1 MERKILILPESL
13 ASKIAAGEVVQRPAS
28 IVKELLENS
37 IDADA
42 KKITVVIKDGGKT
55 FIQVKDDGSGMNE
68 DDAVTSFQRHAT
80 SKISTYDDL
89 ENIRTLGFRGEALAS
104 IAAVSQVEL
113 ITRTQET
120 DVATKIRIEG
130 VEIKEITKEAFERGT
145 SITVKNLFFNTPGR
159 RNFLKNNTT
168 EFKHVFDVVVRTA
181 LSHPEVGVN
190 FISGEETV
198 FNLKPAD
205 ISDRIRDIFGEKLSD
220 SLIDV
225 KSQSPFIH
233 IKGFVSKP
241 DFSRKTRV
249 EQFFFLNNRYIVS
262 RNLNYAVYQAFEYL
276 LEKGSYP
283 FFIIYIEI
291 DPHKVDVNVHP
302 SKMEVKFEDE
312 RSIYHAINSAVR
324 NALMVNNLVPSIV
337 FSAENDE
344 ENRLGSRRGEIIG
357 ANHFDKIFQGQTL
370 GVGHDTSIFSDEKQ
384 QPIISREIQSV
395 SSVPIDKNYFQ
406 LHNRYII
413 FSIDDGVIII
423 DQHAAH
429 ERILYERAIINFEN
443 SNKKSQHLLFPHTV
457 ELTTGEI
464 SIVESLIPELDAL
477 GFQIK
482 IFGKNTVIVEGVPL
496 DIKAGQESTILQ
508 EIVDLYKENEN
519 NLKLE
524 PRDNLAK
531 SFACKAAIKFGDPL
545 NQSEMSALVEQLFST
560 KMPYVCPHGRPAVV
574 KLSLSELGKRF
585 GRM

>member
-1 MERKILILPESL
+1 MTPNKINILSESL

-28 IVKELLENS
+28 VVKELLENS

-42 KKITVVIKDGGKT
+42 KKITVVIKDSGKT

-113 ITRTQET
+113 ITRTQEI

-130 VEIKEITKEAFERGT
+130 VEIKEITKEAFKRGT

-205 ISDRIRDIFGEKLSD
+205 ISDRIRDIFGEKLCD

-249 EQFFFLNNRYIVS
+249 EQFFFLNDRYIVS

-324 NALMVNNLVPSIV
+324 NALMANNLVPSVV
-337 FSAENDE
+337 FRGENDKDNRLDTLFQ
-344 ENRLGSRRGEIIG
+344 ENRS
-357 ANHFDKIFQGQTL
+357 
-370 GVGHDTSIFSDEKQ
+370 GVEQHPQITGDEKQ
-384 QPIISREIQSV
+384 RPIISHDFQPTPNEQR
-395 SSVPIDKNYFQ
+395 YFQ
-406 LHNRYII
+406 LHSRYII
-413 FSIDDGVIII
+413 FPVDEGVMII

-443 SNKKSQHLLFPHTV
+443 SNTKSQHLLFPHTV

-482 IFGKNTVIVEGVPL
+482 IFGKNTVIVEGVPP
-496 DIKAGQESTILQ
+496 DIKAGQEATILQ

-531 SFACKAAIKFGDPL
+531 SFACKAAIKFGDPI
-545 NQSEMSALVEQLFST
+545 NQSEMSALVDQLFKT

-574 KLSLSELGKRF
+574 KLSLSELGNRF
-585 GRM
+585 GR

>member
-28 IVKELLENS
+28 VVKELLENS

-113 ITRTQET
+113 ITCTQET

-168 EFKHVFDVVVRTA
+168 EFKHVFDVVVRAA

-324 NALMVNNLVPSIV
+324 DAL
-337 FSAENDE
+337 FQ
-344 ENRLGSRRGEIIG
+344 ENRS
-357 ANHFDKIFQGQTL
+357 
-370 GVGHDTSIFSDEKQ
+370 GVEQHPQITGDEKQ
-384 QPIISREIQSV
+384 RPIISHDFQLTPNEQR
-395 SSVPIDKNYFQ
+395 YFQ
-406 LHNRYII
+406 LHSRYII
-413 FSIDDGVIII
+413 FPVDEGVMII

-443 SNKKSQHLLFPHTV
+443 SNTKSQHLLFPHTV

-482 IFGKNTVIVEGVPL
+482 IFGKNTVIVEGVPP
-496 DIKAGQESTILQ
+496 DIKPGQEATILQ

-531 SFACKAAIKFGDPL
+531 SFACKAAIKFGDPI
-545 NQSEMSALVEQLFST
+545 NQSEISALVEQLFST
-560 KMPYVCPHGRPAVV
+560 KMPYVCPHGRPVVV

-585 GRM
+585 GRI